1 MTYRESN
8 IEITVRHESSPIV
21 EIILKNG
28 AMRFFRTTMSCPNMA
43 MAEEYALYMTR
54 RWKESHCRER
64 KTALAPKD
72 ASVLVFDAAPH
83 RRGASRI
90 RDPRKGRG
98 EKPALAAGS
107 SAGDD

>member
-43 MAEEYALYMTR
+43 MAEEYARYMVGGGKR
-54 RWKESHCRER
+54 
-64 KTALAPKD
+64 AVVG
-72 ASVLVFDAAPH
+72 SVKLP
-83 RRGASRI
+83 
-90 RDPRKGRG
+90 
-98 EKPALAAGS
+98 
-107 SAGDD
+107 

>member
-28 AMRFFRTTMSCPNMA
+28 AIRFFRTTMSCPNMA
-43 MAEEYALYMTR
+43 MAEEYARYMTR
-54 RWKESHCRER
+54 RWKESRCRER

-72 ASVLVFDAAPH
+72 ASVPVF
-83 RRGASRI
+83 
-90 RDPRKGRG
+90 
-98 EKPALAAGS
+98 
-107 SAGDD
+107 

>member
-8 IEITVRHESSPIV
+8 IEITVGHESSPIV

-43 MAEEYALYMTR
+43 MAEEYARYMAR
-54 RWKESHCRER
+54 RWKE
-64 KTALAPKD
+64 
-72 ASVLVFDAAPH
+72 PH

-90 RDPRKGRG
+90 RDPRKRRG
-98 EKPALAAGS
+98 EKPALAARS
-107 SAGDD
+107 STGDA

>member
-43 MAEEYALYMTR
+43 MAEEYARYTGSAVERASMTA
-54 RWKESHCRER
+54 ER
-64 KTALAPKD
+64 VSMA
-72 ASVLVFDAAPH
+72 
-83 RRGASRI
+83 R
-90 RDPRKGRG
+90 
-98 EKPALAAGS
+98 
-107 SAGDD
+107 SAGT